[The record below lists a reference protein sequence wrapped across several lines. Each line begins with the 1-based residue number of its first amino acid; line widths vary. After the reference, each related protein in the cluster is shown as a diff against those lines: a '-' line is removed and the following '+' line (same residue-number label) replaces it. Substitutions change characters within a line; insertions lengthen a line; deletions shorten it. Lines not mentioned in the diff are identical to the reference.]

1 MSNKLKKI
9 VSTAAAT
16 GIAALSIFGTALS
29 GSAAQISVPS
39 SDTHSYKV
47 YQIFTGDYSATDGSL
62 SNIKYGADSGKT
74 VGAAVPAADIT
85 ALEALASQTDKQIL
99 AGIASFVDLDSAS
112 VKTVSSAQAIT
123 DAAPGYYLIKDESAI
138 ALTDYD
144 SYTLY
149 IVKVLGESLE
159 IARKS
164 ALPTIDKTIKDS
176 GNNYVEADDAAYGDT
191 VNFRIVGTLPDNFD
205 AYSTYKYQFNDVHDD
220 NITYDDSTVKVF
232 VDGSEQTDKFNI
244 NYDADAKTLTV
255 SIDDIKTITGIGA
268 DSVVSVEFSGTL
280 KDGAAY
286 KTDTYAELVFSNN
299 PNNGEETA
307 TATTPEDHVYV
318 YNYKLLISKVG
329 SGSSRPALEGAKFAL
344 YKVDGND
351 ETLVSEIS
359 GKAPSAG
366 AKANLFEWDGLD
378 SGDYKIVE
386 TQTPSGY
393 NTIDPIEF
401 TVERNFN
408 ADTGALTALSG
419 GDFTGNAADGSL
431 RGDVVNIAG
440 AKLPTT
446 GTVGIV
452 ILSGGAAFLLGGAAL
467 LKIKNKK
474 EDEE

>member
-9 VSTAAAT
+9 ISTTAAA

-29 GSAAQISVPS
+29 GSAAQITVPS

-74 VGAAVPAADIT
+74 VGDAVPLTDIN

-99 AGIASFVDLDSAS
+99 AGIDAFVDLDSATAR
-112 VKTVSSAQAIT
+112 TVSSASAIT

-138 ALTDYD
+138 ASTDYD

-164 ALPTIDKTIKDS
+164 ALPTIDKTIKVGS
-176 GNNYVEADDAAYGDT
+176 TYVEADDAAYGDT

-232 VDGSEQTDKFNI
+232 VDGTDKTDAFTV

-255 SIDDIKTITGIGA
+255 SIDDIKTIDGISK

-351 ETLVSEIS
+351 ETLVSEIE

-401 TVERNFN
+401 TIERNFDG
-408 ADTGALTALSG
+408 DTGALTALTG

-431 RGDVVNIAG
+431 SGDVVNIAG

-446 GTVGIV
+446 GTVGII